1 MSKSTNYFFVDE
13 SGDATFYNGKK
24 ELILGQ
30 DGCSPILILGL
41 IKTKTPKLL
50 RAGLEELRQE
60 VINNPYFQGIPSLK
74 ATAKSFHAKN
84 DIPEIRMLVFNK
96 LKELDFK
103 SEFVVARKKEE
114 IFVNRHKKNK
124 DLFYFDL
131 VSKLFE
137 NNLHKNH
144 QNKIYFSK
152 KDNKTRQIH
161 FENAILSAKLSF
173 ENKNGIQIDNSLDI
187 FIQTPSDEVCLQ
199 VIDYMNWALYRA
211 YVKNETRFLN
221 VIEDKIDSI
230 SDIYDYDKQPQN
242 IYNRENKFNINKK
255 SPL

>member
-1 MSKSTNYFFVDE
+1 MSEKTKYFFVDE
-13 SGDATFYNGKK
+13 SGDATFYNGKN

-41 IKTKTPKLL
+41 IKTKSPSLL
-50 RAGLEELRQE
+50 RTELEKLRQQ

-74 ATAKSFHAKN
+74 STALSFHAKN
-84 DIPEIRMLVFNK
+84 DIPEIRMFVFDK

-103 SEFVVARKKEE
+103 AEFVVARKHEE
-114 IFVNRHKKNK
+114 IFKNRHKKNQ

-137 NNLHKNH
+137 NNLHKNQ

-161 FENAILSAKLSF
+161 FENAILSAKLAF
-173 ENKNGIQIDNSLDI
+173 ENKFNVQIDNNIDVFVQI
-187 FIQTPSDEVCLQ
+187 PSDEPCLQ
-199 VIDYMNWALYRA
+199 IIDYMNWALYRA

-221 VIEDKIDSI
+221 VVEDKIDSI
-230 SDIYDYDKQPQN
+230 SDIYDYNNKPNN
-242 IYNRENKFNINKK
+242 IYNQKNKFDINKI